1 MKALIYQRDS
11 HILINQ
17 SLTAKIEQQLID
29 KILPLLPFWINSDI
43 LTFIGLASSFI
54 TAGGY
59 VLSSQNK
66 SFLFL
71 SCVGFV
77 LHQPRRLGGLVW

>member
-59 VLSSQNK
+59 VF
-66 SFLFL
+66 FLLKTNLFFFFPV
-71 SCVGFV
+71 SV
-77 LHQPRRLGGLVW
+77 LFSTSLAG